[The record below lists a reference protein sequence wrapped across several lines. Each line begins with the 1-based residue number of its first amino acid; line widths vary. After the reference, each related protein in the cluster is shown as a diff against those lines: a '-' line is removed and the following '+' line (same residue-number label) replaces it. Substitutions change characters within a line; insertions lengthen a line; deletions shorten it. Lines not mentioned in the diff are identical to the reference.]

1 MRENLWNWQEDNFV
15 YKEVETD
22 KHFLTKAVYEVPY
35 ENEGV
40 IYFVNGDVPNANG
53 VAFIMLASD
62 KVLADDGIYTIS
74 FDIVD
79 VPNGLV
85 LSYMADDYFGVSNRN
100 QHITDKYEACYRF
113 TRGNPVGIRFAVSG
127 LPAKTKETENV
138 IFHIAIK
145 NIKMERIVGKE
156 DPHATPYSEYTGV
169 TNVWWN
175 GVGPIPN
182 PEPDPNPDPEPEP
195 EPEPEPDP
203 EPDPTPDNGEI
214 PKELKHIVEELN
226 DMQWSPLAYM
236 HVKDNNFFYCVDP
249 AGVTEGEEE
258 MYAKTQDEETVT
270 LATFTIKQER
280 YGKLPDLKSVD
291 TTNIPLA
298 FFNRYRA
305 DSYYILLQARIPMR
319 GSSKDPIFLKSHE
332 LIASFFPLMLEHDP
346 ITITRQDYD
355 YAFNP
360 INGSDVEVK
369 LLTRAP
375 QAWISIL
382 TYFEKRGGALSL
394 RIIPVRSNKEIE
406 RYDNSWWV
414 YRRAS
419 RYVLDGG
426 YEFKI
431 DPYLCTGGGNG
442 ATVEDAELLEKLED
456 ERGKSGDDGSV
467 AYKKLLDKLWSH
479 PVQTLTLRGSDTAF
493 LKSKTYTRDVME
505 PMHIMAI
512 IDESLRTLHIPYLET
527 RCNNGVIED
536 KDLQAV
542 FELGGMEDTF
552 TLYDLLS
559 ATLETLG
566 RSVVIDGDKV
576 RLVPRQFKFTV
587 QHPLDPIWIDSLY
600 QPITKKV
607 HTTQLEVRPPL
618 SSFGWSFAFNS
629 NESSFSYA
637 PLTMRNERYMGSEV
651 AVQRR
656 VAKRGS
662 DTYDKIVEKQKED
675 RNYASYNK
683 VPHMRLLRNKQ
694 LPPRLDRYLLG
705 NALEGVESSSMYG
718 LGHTY
723 VIDGEAAFQLSG
735 DSPSKDKEKLTDNSK
750 RVLFINTRHLK
761 PRTSYQTEMRYEL
774 SFDCELVPI
783 EELVSPAYLGGSI
796 ITKLQDTYSAV
807 MRTLLLEFEL
817 EFLVNGRETCYGT
830 VQLGKDA
837 KAGATVRCII
847 SQSEIVDQVSI
858 ELRGIRKVQSRDEE
872 IRKLCDIRLKELD
885 TSGFGRSFGDSRIDE
900 YIAGLYKSKYL
911 MPNER
916 IQIELLQAM
925 LYECFTLFVKLKGVT
940 LKASTPNRSRGMQFF
955 NPAGVSRWDRNYFGR
970 PYLEGGDKEGTAE
983 PRGSDYGGAWL
994 SKNDNGDTE
1003 EAQLLAMP
1011 ITEAL
1016 MPTQN
1021 LYGISLD
1028 EIKDNIES
1036 KYALLGGAV
1045 FAQTVTLIGTNGLP
1059 HAYYYSNYEKRF
1071 NFSSDGRQCILRFL
1085 SQCEYS
1091 LQLDITH
1098 GVVLTPMYILEQ
1110 AKNGV
1115 LYPKALAPL
1124 DWRSPTDEYTYVDS
1138 GAYDILKNTG
1148 YYPAL
1153 SNGKYKDMVE
1163 DTVKDYFRLNRLV
1176 PTNTGIDGRR
1186 VGRSTTGRRR

>member
-1 MRENLWNWQEDNFV
+1 MRENLWNLQEDNFV
-15 YKEVETD
+15 CKEVWTN
-22 KHFLTKAVYEVPY
+22 KYFLTKAEYGVPND
-35 ENEGV
+35 NEGV
-40 IYFVNGDVPNANG
+40 IYFINGDVPDNSG

-62 KVLADDGIYTIS
+62 KVLADDGVYTIS

-85 LSYMADDYFGVSNRN
+85 LSYMTDDDFGVSNRN

-127 LPAKTKETENV
+127 LPAKTKETEGV
-138 IFHIAIK
+138 IFNIVIR
-145 NIKMERIVGKE
+145 NIKMELVGGDE
-156 DPHATPYSEYTGV
+156 DPHATPYSEYTGA

-175 GVGPIPN
+175 GVTPIPN
-182 PEPDPNPDPEPEP
+182 PDPQPDQNQ
-195 EPEPEPDP
+195 
-203 EPDPTPDNGEI
+203 I
-214 PKELKHIVEELN
+214 PKELVPVVKELN
-226 DMQWSPLAYM
+226 ELKWSQLAAM
-236 HVKDNNFFYCVDP
+236 HMKDDRFFYCVDP
-249 AGVTEGEEE
+249 AGVVESEEE
-258 MYAKTQDEETVT
+258 MYAQTQTEETVT
-270 LATFTIKQER
+270 LATFTLKQER

-291 TTNIPLA
+291 TPHIPLA

-305 DSYYILLQARIPMR
+305 DSYYILLQARIPIR
-319 GSSKDPIFLKSHE
+319 GSSKDPIFLRSHE

-360 INGSDVEVK
+360 VNGSDVEVK
-369 LLTRAP
+369 LLTRTP

-382 TYFEKRGGALSL
+382 TYFEKRGGALSV
-394 RIIPVRSNKEIE
+394 RIIPVRSDKEISD
-406 RYDNSWWV
+406 YDNSWWT

-456 ERGKSGDDGSV
+456 ARGKSED
-467 AYKKLLDKLWSH
+467 AYQKLLDKLWSH

-505 PMHIMAI
+505 PMHMMAI

-566 RSVVIDGDKV
+566 RSVFIDGDKV
-576 RLVPRQFKFTV
+576 RLAPKQFKITA
-587 QHPLDPIWIDSLY
+587 QNTLDKAWLDSIY

-761 PRTSYQTEMRYEL
+761 HRTSYHTEMRYEL

-783 EELVSPAYLGGSI
+783 EELASPANLHGRI
-796 ITKLQDTYSAV
+796 ITQLQDTYTSV

-817 EFLVNGRETCYGT
+817 EFLVNGREPCYGT

-837 KAGATVRCII
+837 KAGATVRCVI
-847 SQSEIVDQVSI
+847 SQSEIEDQVSI

-872 IRKLCDIRLKELD
+872 FRKLCDIRLKELD

-900 YIAGLYKSKYL
+900 YIAGLYKSKYPI
-911 MPNER
+911 PNER

-970 PYLEGGDKEGTAE
+970 PYLEGGGDESKESI
-983 PRGSDYGGAWL
+983 RGADYGGAWV
-994 SKNDNGDTE
+994 SKTDNGDTE

-1028 EIKDNIES
+1028 EIKDNIEG

-1153 SNGKYKDMVE
+1153 VNGKYRDMVE
-1163 DTVKDYFRLNRLV
+1163 DTVKDYFRLNQLV